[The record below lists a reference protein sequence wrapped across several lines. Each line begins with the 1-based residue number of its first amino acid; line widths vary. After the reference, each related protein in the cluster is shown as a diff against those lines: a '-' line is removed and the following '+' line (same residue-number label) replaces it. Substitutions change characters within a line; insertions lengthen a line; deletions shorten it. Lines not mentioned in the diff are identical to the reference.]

1 MIFNFI
7 ILKYNLKVNYRNH
20 FIFFTLTYNKFG
32 TAIPLMLHFK
42 IDFAVLLFLIKLY
55 DVSYWIIGTIIIL
68 KLTNL
73 NVNC

>member
-7 ILKYNLKVNYRNH
+7 VLKYNLKVNYRNH

-42 IDFAVLLFLIKLY
+42 
-55 DVSYWIIGTIIIL
+55 
-68 KLTNL
+68 N
-73 NVNC
+73 